1 MIYGIGTDL
10 VEINRINKLYR
21 IFNKRFLN
29 KLLSVSELSRF
40 DNIKHIEK
48 QINFLA
54 TRWAAKEALVKA
66 LGVGFRGGIY
76 LSELTI
82 SNNELGQPQVI
93 LSVNAHRIISN
104 LLLNKKFKTHVSLSD
119 EDNYAIAYVIIELI
133 S

>member
-10 VEINRINKLYR
+10 VEINRINKIYH
-21 IFNKRFLN
+21 IFYKRFLN
-29 KLLSVSELSRF
+29 KVLSASEITKF
-40 DNIKHIEK
+40 NNIKNIEK
-48 QINFLA
+48 QVKFLA

-76 LSELTI
+76 LSELAI

-93 LSVNAHRIISN
+93 LSINAHKAISN
-104 LLLNKKFKTHVSLSD
+104 LLLNQKFKTHVSLSD
-119 EDNYAIAYVIIELI
+119 ENNYAIAYVIIELI